1 MERQQ
6 QTWTCILYPC
16 LPRWR
21 HAIKW
26 TGFVST
32 WTSVD
37 CHAVWSSISSPLPPP
52 PWLNS
57 NHCALSVWP
66 ALLFALF
73 HASLFLFPLFL
84 SPHSF
89 FPFYS
94 AFFFDSSS
102 FSRRQWTWRPGV
114 CSSNKSQPWRV
125 KAAYS
130 HGVSHHPGS
139 AQLHGR
145 CCYGLC
151 VSSSHTCTACTWSP
165 KTHAKKPHTSHIYI
179 WLHLVERDTL
189 ILNYDASLSLTHT
202 PPHARVRK
210 QQFLQYMTIVGLCNV

>member
-1 MERQQ
+1 M
-6 QTWTCILYPC
+6 CILYPC
-16 LPRWR
+16 LPQWR

-26 TGFVST
+26 TGFIST

-37 CHAVWSSISSPLPPP
+37 CHAVWSSISSPLAP
-52 PWLNS
+52 PWLKS

-66 ALLFALF
+66 ALLFTLF
-73 HASLFLFPLFL
+73 HASLFLFPLSL

-89 FPFYS
+89 F
-94 AFFFDSSS
+94 FFLLCLFLDLSS
-102 FSRRQWTWRPGV
+102 FSPRQWRWRPGV
-114 CSSNKSQPWRV
+114 CSSNKNQHRKV

-165 KTHAKKPHTSHIYI
+165 KTHAKKPHTSYTHMIAFGRARYT
-179 WLHLVERDTL
+179 DTEL
-189 ILNYDASLSLTHT
+189 RFLSHSHTHATTRTCEETAVPTVYDYSWI
-202 PPHARVRK
+202 
-210 QQFLQYMTIVGLCNV
+210 M